1 MILFCIILSI
11 ILCLAGVRVLVLF
24 SLDME
29 DIPFVAMIII
39 SIIISFGFPYFSLYV
54 TSIKEVAE
62 LRSYYYVNLK
72 NILYISNKVNNLV
85 NTDSQNSSVMA
96 NTKNSEQL
104 IKDTTILR
112 DYVRE
117 VNAYNKKLYLE
128 ESKRNSGFFI
138 KLWYGWLYPID
149 KDIKKIEIKI

>member
-11 ILCLAGVRVLVLF
+11 ILCLAGLRILVFF
-24 SLDME
+24 SLEME
-29 DIPFVAMIII
+29 DVPFVSMIIL
-39 SIIISFGFPYFSLYV
+39 SILISFGLSYFSLYV
-54 TSIKEVAE
+54 TSVKEVAE

-72 NILYISNKVNNLV
+72 NILYVSNKVNNLV
-85 NTDSQNSSVMA
+85 SPNFQNRSVVA
-96 NTKNSEQL
+96 NTNNSEQS
-104 IKDTTILR
+104 IKDTTILK

-117 VNAYNKKLYLE
+117 VNVYNKKLYLE